1 MTRPQGHGSEVR
13 LPIEKICSRAQV
25 SRASWYRYLSEAA
38 PQREEADVRD
48 VIQRLA
54 LANRHYGYRRI
65 TALLRREGWRVNAK
79 RVLRLTR
86 EDNLLCLRK
95 KAYAPPTTGSNHG
108 FRVYANL
115 TRRMQPMAVDRLWV
129 ADITYIRLRHEF
141 AYLAVVLDAYSR
153 RVIGWD
159 LDRTLEAKLA
169 VRALKMALSGRD
181 WKVGELIHHSDQGVQ
196 YASGD
201 YTELLADGEI
211 LISMSRR
218 GNPYDNA
225 KAERF
230 MRTLKEEEVQ
240 GRAYANVEEARGH
253 ISEFLEQTYNR
264 QRLHSALRYVT
275 PEEFEQAGKAVESAG
290 PGEAV
295 ENQKQVSHGSPKPLE
310 IPMGFPLFPQPGAGL
325 K

>member
-1 MTRPQGHGSEVR
+1 MERQCYVAE
-13 LPIEKICSRAQV
+13 V
-25 SRASWYRYLSEAA
+25 SRAGFYRHVQA
-38 PQREEADVRD
+38 REPELEELALRD
-48 VIQRLA
+48 RLQQLA
-54 LANRHYGYRRI
+54 LAHRRLRGYRPL
-65 TALLRREGWRVNAK
+65 TALLRREGLLVNGK
-79 RVLRLTR
+79 RVLRLMR
-86 EDNLLCLRK
+86 EDNLLSLLRK
-95 KAYAPPTTGSNHG
+95 KYVLTTDSRHAWPI
-108 FRVYANL
+108 YPNL
-115 TRRMQPMAVDRLWV
+115 TRQLAVTGTNQLWI

-159 LDRTLEAKLA
+159 LDRTLEAQSA
-169 VRALKMALSGRD
+169 VRALKMALDSRQ
-181 WKVGELIHHSDQGVQ
+181 WKADELIHHSDQGVQ

-201 YTELLADGEI
+201 YTQLLADKQI

-240 GRAYANVEEARGH
+240 GRGYANIEDARRH

-264 QRLHSALRYVT
+264 QRLHSALRYLT
-275 PEEFEQAGKAVESAG
+275 PEEYEQAGKAVESAG
-290 PGEAV
+290 PVEAV
-295 ENQKQVSHGSPKPLE
+295 ENQKQVSPSSHRALE
-310 IPMGFPLFPQPGAGL
+310 IATRFPLFPQPGTGL

>member
-1 MTRPQGHGSEVR
+1 MERQCYVAE
-13 LPIEKICSRAQV
+13 V
-25 SRASWYRYLSEAA
+25 SRAGFYRHLQA
-38 PQREEADVRD
+38 REPELEE
-48 VIQRLA
+48 LA
-54 LANRHYGYRRI
+54 LRERLQQLALEHRRLRGYRPL
-65 TALLRREGWRVNAK
+65 TALLRREGLLVNRK
-79 RVLRLTR
+79 RVLRLMR
-86 EDNLLCLRK
+86 EDNLLSLLRK
-95 KAYAPPTTGSNHG
+95 KYVLTTDSRHHWPI
-108 FRVYANL
+108 YPNL
-115 TRRMQPMAVDRLWV
+115 TRQLAVTRVNQLWI

-159 LDRTLEAKLA
+159 LDRTLEAQLA
-169 VRALKMALSGRD
+169 VRALKMALDSRP
-181 WKVGELIHHSDQGVQ
+181 WKAEELIHHSDQGVQ

-201 YTELLADGEI
+201 YTKLLADKEI

-253 ISEFLEQTYNR
+253 IGQFLEETYNR

-275 PEEFEQAGKAVESAG
+275 PEEFEQAGKAMESAG
-290 PGEAV
+290 PVEAV
-295 ENQKQVSHGSPKPLE
+295 ENQKQVSPSSHRDLE
-310 IPMGFPLFPQPGAGL
+310 IAARLPPFPQPGAGL
-325 K
+325 E